1 MGHFSIIYRVFHKE
15 WHFLGQNQLNFWKF
29 TGWCINNGTFLVKI
43 GQFFKKR
50 AIHKFRKLSSKH
62 KFTSESQKIFDFLRN
77 TSSQAFFDYHFSKTL
92 VYKHFLSPFFFSS
105 FCFRC
110 FFFFII
116 KFLWP
121 ILYGEKM
128 ILRFSIFWM
137 NQKILSIFWKILS
150 LKIFTSVL
158 THFVWEKNDFEIF
171 NFLNESEDSEHFLK
185 NSIFENFYKCF
196 DSFCMWKNWFWDL
209 QFSGWIR
216 RFWEIFE
223 KFHFWKKILSVL
235 NHFGKCFG
243 KS

>member
-15 WHFLGQNQLNFWKF
+15 CHLLGQNQLNFWKF

-92 VYKHFLSPFFFSS
+92 VYKHFLYSFFFSS
-105 FCFRC
+105 FCFRR

-121 ILYGEKM
+121 IFNGEKL
-128 ILRFSIFWM
+128 ILRFSIFWI
-137 NQKILSIFWKILS
+137 NQKILSIFWKIPF

-158 THFVWEKNDFEIF
+158 IHFVWEKIMKFRSLILWMN
-171 NFLNESEDSEHFLK
+171 H
-185 NSIFENFYKCF
+185 
-196 DSFCMWKNWFWDL
+196 WK
-209 QFSGWIR
+209 IR
-216 RFWEIFE
+216 
-223 KFHFWKKILSVL
+223 KI
-235 NHFGKCFG
+235 
-243 KS
+243 